1 MRLRKLLTIFVPA
14 AVAIA
19 GLSSSYMFPVDS
31 DAIQYSRGQVDDS
44 VSRLETRLEKGD
56 VKLQYDDEFGY
67 LKSVL
72 KELHVP
78 ASSQVLVFSKTSFQA
93 PRIAP
98 RTPRALYF
106 NDDVAVGFVRTGD
119 VLEFAALDPK
129 QGIIFYTLDQERA
142 SHPHFI
148 RRDTCL
154 QCHQSG
160 GTLGIPG
167 LMVRSVTPDRSGM
180 PVMSAGGFVTDHR
193 SPLSERWGG
202 WYVTGTTGRQQHM
215 GNTFLQDANGDQKLA
230 VSDDTINV
238 TDLSRFI
245 DTAAWLTPHSDV
257 VALMTLE
264 HQTQMDNLMIRV
276 GWEARTALLENEAIN
291 KSLGEPV
298 TQVRES
304 IQHRINTAVE
314 DLVEYMLFAD
324 EAKLTS
330 PVKGTSGFAA
340 EFQARGPKDP
350 KGRSLRDFDLKTR
363 MFRYPCSFM
372 IYSETFDSL
381 PEIVKTRVYERLR
394 QVLTG
399 QDASPKYAHLTAE
412 DRRAIFEILTA
423 TKKDFASASEPAPA
437 RASLQ

>member
-1 MRLRKLLTIFVPA
+1 
-14 AVAIA
+14 
-19 GLSSSYMFPVDS
+19 
-31 DAIQYSRGQVDDS
+31 
-44 VSRLETRLEKGD
+44 
-56 VKLQYDDEFGY
+56 
-67 LKSVL
+67 
-72 KELHVP
+72 
-78 ASSQVLVFSKTSFQA
+78 
-93 PRIAP
+93 
-98 RTPRALYF
+98 
-106 NDDVAVGFVRTGD
+106 
-119 VLEFAALDPK
+119 
-129 QGIIFYTLDQERA
+129 
-142 SHPHFI
+142 
-148 RRDTCL
+148 
-154 QCHQSG
+154 
-160 GTLGIPG
+160 
-167 LMVRSVTPDRSGM
+167 MVRSVTPDRSGM

-230 VSDDTINV
+230 VSEDTINV

-423 TKKDFASASEPAPA
+423 TKTDFASASEPAPA